1 MKVLLNQAARCIYC
15 QSLGSIKNGGIFIL
29 GKFICSK
36 CEQKIVQLSCDA
48 QDYTYY
54 VNGLKKIWCCLGD

>member
-1 MKVLLNQAARCIYC
+1 M
-15 QSLGSIKNGGIFIL
+15 